1 MALAIVIVYLCL
13 LLFTS
18 WYSTKLQQRGDSKGF
33 LFADQKLNTILVGVM
48 VCGLAVGGAST
59 TGVAQNAFSSGI
71 SAGWYDT
78 AWAAGALMM
87 GLLFAGK
94 MRDAGFKTING
105 MWHQLFGTGFQTL
118 SLVIQLV
125 TQVTIVALQMV
136 AGGTILHAL
145 IPSISYQMGLVL
157 SCVIFLIIAVVGGM
171 WSAALSNVVNVIM
184 IYLGLIVGCI
194 VAVNHFGGFAT
205 INAALPV
212 GKSGD
217 GSHWYNLITGMG
229 IPAIVAWFMTMLLQ
243 ATPSS
248 GTIQV
253 ALSAKDSST
262 AKKGFVLAAFLMI
275 PAGFISAIF
284 GIIAAANPQLGVTA
298 ENSAMA
304 MAAVCAQVNPVVSGI
319 LLAGLWA
326 ADVSTATGLLVALA
340 NMSTNDLIV
349 KFIKPDMEEKK
360 QVVWSRILI
369 ILFGV
374 IAYLGATMVKGVLG
388 SLMSVLTLWAP
399 YTILIFGIFYFPK
412 TLKKSSGWGVFGIGV
427 LTFVL
432 SKFFIPQLAILG
444 QPIYTV
450 TLVSLVAYVVC
461 AVVDKR
467 VCFEGNYV
475 YKPVK

>member
-33 LFADQKLNTILVGVM
+33 LFADQKLNTMLVGVM

-78 AWAAGALMM
+78 AWAAGAIMM

-94 MRDAGFKTING
+94 MRNAGFKTINE

-157 SCVIFLIIAVVGGM
+157 SCGIFLIIAVVGGM

-184 IYLGLIVGCI
+184 IYLGLILGCI

-205 INAALPV
+205 INAALPA

-217 GSHWYNLITGMG
+217 GSHWYSLITGMG
-229 IPAIVAWFMTMLLQ
+229 MPAIVAWFMTMLLQ

-253 ALSAKDSST
+253 ALSAKDSGT
-262 AKKGFVLAAFLMI
+262 AKKGFLLAAALMI

-304 MAAVCAQVNPVVSGI
+304 MAAVCAQINPVVSGI

-326 ADVSTATGLLVALA
+326 ADVSTATGLLVAVA
-340 NMSTNDLIV
+340 NMSTNDFIV
-349 KFIKPDMEEKK
+349 KFIKPDMDEKK
-360 QVVWSRILI
+360 KVVWSRTLI
-369 ILFGV
+369 IAFGI
-374 IAYLGATMVKGVLG
+374 IAYFGATMIKGVLG
-388 SLMSVLTLWAP
+388 SLMSVLVLWAP

-412 TLKKSSGWGVFGIGV
+412 TLKKSSGWVVFGIGV
-427 LTFVL
+427 LTFIL
-432 SKFFIPQLAILG
+432 SKFVIPQIAIMG

-450 TLVSLVAYVVC
+450 TLVSFVAYVVC

-467 VCFEGNYV
+467 VCFEGEYV
-475 YKPVK
+475 YKAVK

>member
-33 LFADQKLNTILVGVM
+33 LFADQKLSTILVGVM

-78 AWAAGALMM
+78 AWAAGAIMM

-94 MRDAGFKTING
+94 MRNAGFKTINE
-105 MWHQLFGTGFQTL
+105 MWHQLFGTGFQSL

-145 IPSISYQMGLVL
+145 IPSISYQMGLLL
-157 SCVIFLIIAVVGGM
+157 SCGIFLIIAVVGGM

-194 VAVNHFGGFAT
+194 VAVNHFGGFET
-205 INAALPV
+205 INAALPA

-229 IPAIVAWFMTMLLQ
+229 MPAIVAWFMTMLLQ

-253 ALSAKDSST
+253 ALSAKDSGT
-262 AKKGFVLAAFLMI
+262 AKKGFLLAAALMI

-304 MAAVCAQVNPVVSGI
+304 MAAVCAQINPVVSGI

-326 ADVSTATGLLVALA
+326 ADVSTATGLLVAVA
-340 NMSTNDLIV
+340 NMSTNDFIV
-349 KFIKPDMEEKK
+349 KFIKPDLDEKK
-360 QVVWSRILI
+360 RVIWSRVLI
-369 ILFGV
+369 IAFGI

-388 SLMSVLTLWAP
+388 SLMSVLVLWAP

-412 TLKKSSGWGVFGIGV
+412 TLKKSSGWAVFGIGV
-427 LTFVL
+427 LTFII
-432 SKFFIPQLAILG
+432 SKFVIPQISILG

-450 TLVSLVAYVVC
+450 TLISLVVYVVC

-467 VCFEGNYV
+467 VCFEGEYV
-475 YKPVK
+475 YKP